1 MSSITQPSVAP
12 ASDLANCVWCTRKTS
27 RYSFSCFVC
36 EKIGYLR
43 VQRSL
48 DCVCVVLSSFPG
60 QGFQIFNLFWTGL
73 SNFYIPDMMAHCWKI
88 ARFTLIIHCLEGMA
102 HSPTWRNWMN
112 LKCSSKEIT
121 FKYWYL
127 FCRTFLSV
135 KEKEKKKKLL
145 PGHKRKISTKYGNF
159 LPAHRRN
166 SNINGREFASSAE
179 KKQQYQRKRTC

>member
-1 MSSITQPSVAP
+1 MYKKNFPI
-12 ASDLANCVWCTRKTS
+12 
-27 RYSFSCFVC
+27 FVFLLC
-36 EKIGYLR
+36 MWKIAYLR

-121 FKYWYL
+121 FKYWHL

-135 KEKEKKKKLL
+135 KEKEKKKNCYLGTKGKSVLSM
-145 PGHKRKISTKYGNF
+145 GIFYQRTEETAISTVEN
-159 LPAHRRN
+159 LLAVQRRN
-166 SNINGREFASSAE
+166 SNINGRELASSAE
-179 KKQQYQRKRTC
+179 NEI